1 MAYSKH
7 RCSMRSIPQSPL
19 SLIQELYTDPWQ
31 HLTCCLL
38 CTRTTGGET
47 IRGAITTFLHLY
59 PSPSAVLDEPRE
71 VLLEVIHPLGL
82 QDMRLKAIL
91 AMSTDFLAKVG
102 VFVKRDQHPRTDM
115 HSLARLHILLLGWP
129 EHTAP
134 CMHWVQAHL
143 DASIVLKVGVW
154 IKQYC
159 FPILCRIGKP
169 PMSFMGVGNSWR
181 IAGASFAG
189 VRGTPAASRMS
200 I

>member
-1 MAYSKH
+1 MDPAQAPTKPFVQDPLWRTLAIKKWGHRVEELAGCRVVSGGWMSYCKR

-38 CTRTTGGET
+38 CTRTTGGEA

-102 VFVKRDQHPRTDM
+102 VFVKRDQHACTGM

-129 EHTAP
+129 ERAYSA
-134 CMHWVQAHL
+134 MHAL
-143 DASIVLKVGVW
+143 GTGAFG
-154 IKQYC
+154 
-159 FPILCRIGKP
+159 
-169 PMSFMGVGNSWR
+169 SFHC
-181 IAGASFAG
+181 A
-189 VRGTPAASRMS
+189 
-200 I
+200 